1 MWDQCADGH
10 CVTCADEGVPMRL
23 VRVLD
28 PGLAECEAGGGSCHQ
43 VLTGLIEDARVG
55 DVLLVHAGTALTRLD
70 SPFEEA
76 P

>member
-1 MWDQCADGH
+1 MWDHCIDGH
-10 CVTCADEGVPMRL
+10 CVTCADEGFPMRL

-28 PGLAECEAGGGSCHQ
+28 PGLAECEGADGSRQ
-43 VLTGLIEDARVG
+43 DVLTGLIKDARVG